1 MVMPS
6 TLSARAAAATACL
19 TALVA
24 LAACGGT
31 TDEASVDAARSS
43 ANASLASSVA
53 TSVSKATVP
62 LPNAQEL
69 DAQIKRALD
78 PSLPDVE
85 RTELIEDGA
94 AFSDAIPDMYKAL
107 RDNPRAV
114 YGVST
119 RSSTTVTAH
128 STATM
133 RLDKDG
139 SGSNVRTTVV
149 HFVMPTGA
157 GDLAH
162 RSVRDPALGRL
173 SHRRRRL
180 RSANLV
186 PCGGDGSS
194 TADRYPRSRVL
205 RGHRARLGV
214 LRA

>member
-31 TDEASVDAARSS
+31 ADEASVDAARSS

-53 TSVSKATVP
+53 ISASKANVP
-62 LPNAQEL
+62 LPSAQEL

-78 PSLPDVE
+78 PNLPDVE

-107 RDNPRAV
+107 RDNPQAV
-114 YGVST
+114 YGVVDPVFDNRDGT
-119 RSSTTVTAH
+119 L
-128 STATM
+128 TATM

-139 SGSNVRTTVV
+139 SGTNVRTTIV
-149 HFVMPTGA
+149 HFVLLDGKWKISRT
-157 GDLAH
+157 DLC
-162 RSVRDPALGRL
+162 GI
-173 SHRRRRL
+173 L
-180 RSANLV
+180 RSADYRTAA
-186 PCGGDGSS
+186 CG
-194 TADRYPRSRVL
+194 
-205 RGHRARLGV
+205 
-214 LRA
+214 